1 MNTKDQ
7 FANIRNPTTSTMPT
21 MRELPPNGVSEEEQE
36 VLLKNGTT
44 IKPTKENSS
53 HEPTE
58 PKKEQI
64 TAPLATNAKQKN
76 ASTDDSTLTSSML
89 DLCSLRLVS
98 RGVIVLFVFILL
110 SIVLRIHS
118 NDQFPS
124 VREETTVVR
133 HTILEHPQFVFLMG
147 TEGCGHHLWS
157 SLVKKSPNIKKLRRL
172 ELLDAARSISHQLF
186 DIKNMKESL
195 FAGSVCDAEWNGTKL
210 LEQTAQKLR
219 LVASKLPPDL
229 TVPLNGIPTP
239 GTGMMSYPNFGDRNE
254 ICSPFRSPDMSLLQK
269 ACNMAHVSCHFIVQY
284 RDPLA
289 QLRSTTLKREYHQV
303 GYAIALY
310 TATLNSLGLQ
320 VSQLPSAVEFCWD
333 FSDSR
338 PSARLGALLGYETEE
353 QFRTFFAN
361 EFQAPTVSKTNNSDV
376 VPKQY
381 EMLMDSLMTA
391 YRNLQK
397 TCHDMEPMR

>member
-1 MNTKDQ
+1 
-7 FANIRNPTTSTMPT
+7 MPT
-21 MRELPPNGVSEEEQE
+21 MRELPPNGIFEEEPE
-36 VLLKNGTT
+36 VLSKKGTT
-44 IKPTKENSS
+44 KPTKENSS

>member
-1 MNTKDQ
+1 
-7 FANIRNPTTSTMPT
+7 MPT
-21 MRELPPNGVSEEEQE
+21 MRELSPNGVSEEEPE
-36 VLLKNGTT
+36 VLSKKGTT

-53 HEPTE
+53 YEPTK
-58 PKKEQI
+58 PTKEQI
-64 TAPLATNAKQKN
+64 TAPLVTNAKQKK
-76 ASTDDSTLTSSML
+76 APTDYSTLTSSVL
-89 DLCSLRLVS
+89 DLCSLRLVL
-98 RGVIVLFVFILL
+98 RGVIVLFAFILL

-124 VREETTVVR
+124 VREETTVAR

-397 TCHDMEPMR
+397 TCHDMEPLR

>member
-1 MNTKDQ
+1 
-7 FANIRNPTTSTMPT
+7 MPT
-21 MRELPPNGVSEEEQE
+21 MRELSPNGVSEEEPE
-36 VLLKNGTT
+36 VLSKKGTT

-53 HEPTE
+53 YEPTK
-58 PKKEQI
+58 PTKEQI
-64 TAPLATNAKQKN
+64 TAPLVTNAKQKK
-76 ASTDDSTLTSSML
+76 APTDYSTLTSSVL
-89 DLCSLRLVS
+89 DLCSLRLVL
-98 RGVIVLFVFILL
+98 RGVIVLFAFILL

-124 VREETTVVR
+124 VREETTVAR

-147 TEGCGHHLWS
+147 TEGCGHHFWS
-157 SLVKKSPNIKKLRRL
+157 TLVKQSPNIKRL
-172 ELLDAARSISHQLF
+172 KCLNLLEAARSISHQLF

-195 FAGSVCDAEWNGTKL
+195 FAGSACDAKWNGTKL

-219 LVASKLPPDL
+219 LVASKLPQNL
-229 TVPLNGIPTP
+229 TVPLNGIPTS
-239 GTGMMSYPNFGDRNE
+239 GAGMMSYPNFLRHE
-254 ICSPFRSPDMSLLQK
+254 ICDSFRSPDMSLLQK

-333 FSDSR
+333 FSDPR

-397 TCHDMEPMR
+397 TCHDMEPLR

>member
-1 MNTKDQ
+1 
-7 FANIRNPTTSTMPT
+7 MPT
-21 MRELPPNGVSEEEQE
+21 MRELSPNGVSEEEPE
-36 VLLKNGTT
+36 VLSKKGTT

-53 HEPTE
+53 YEPTK
-58 PKKEQI
+58 PTKEQI
-64 TAPLATNAKQKN
+64 TAPLVTNAKQKK
-76 ASTDDSTLTSSML
+76 APTDYSTLTSSVL
-89 DLCSLRLVS
+89 DLCSLRLVL
-98 RGVIVLFVFILL
+98 RGVIVLFAFILL

-124 VREETTVVR
+124 VREETTVAR

-147 TEGCGHHLWS
+147 TEGCGHHFWS
-157 SLVKKSPNIKKLRRL
+157 TLVKQSPNIKRLKSLKLL
-172 ELLDAARSISHQLF
+172 EAARSISHQLF

-289 QLRSTTLKREYHQV
+289 QLRSTVKKRHFHQM

-310 TATLNSLGLQ
+310 TATLNTLALQ

-333 FSDSR
+333 FSDPR
-338 PSARLGALLGYETEE
+338 PSARLGALLGYKTEKK
-353 QFRTFFAN
+353 FRTFFAKQ
-361 EFQAPTVSKTNNSDV
+361 FQAPTVSKTNNSDV